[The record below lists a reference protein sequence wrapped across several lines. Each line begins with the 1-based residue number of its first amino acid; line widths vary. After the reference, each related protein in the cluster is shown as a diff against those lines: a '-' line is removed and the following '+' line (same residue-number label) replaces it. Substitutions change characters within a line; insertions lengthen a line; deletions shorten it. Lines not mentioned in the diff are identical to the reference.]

1 MEREERI
8 IALPVDRQ
16 STRSSP
22 IRSLC
27 SDRRNMCS
35 MPPHKSPMALMW
47 WLAFEGVTQPS
58 NAIRSAE
65 QGDRVSG
72 GRQPDQ

>member
-1 MEREERI
+1 MERGERI
-8 IALPVDRQ
+8 RAVPVGRK

-27 SDRRNMCS
+27 SDHQTMCS
-35 MPPHKSPMALMW
+35 TPPHKSPMALLW
-47 WLAFEGVTQPS
+47 WLAFEGATQPS

-72 GRQPDQ
+72 DRQPDQ